1 MLGLAGKII
10 AAVIVA
16 GMFGFGAGKGALAI
30 FIRLLLAAAF
40 ALAALSFA
48 FHLIKAPF
56 GMAARAIAKKAPA
69 AIPDVRGRSL
79 PARRG
84 ARGPSACGA

>member
-1 MLGLAGKII
+1 
-10 AAVIVA
+10 
-16 GMFGFGAGKGALAI
+16 
-30 FIRLLLAAAF
+30 
-40 ALAALSFA
+40 
-48 FHLIKAPF
+48 
-56 GMAARAIAKKAPA
+56 MAARAIAKKAPA